1 MELLLSSIGYTLS
14 RRTGHSQWG
23 SSILNGQT
31 IKIAYTSVPLGFTK
45 IPKGAVTT
53 SYRALRTIQVSSNTL
68 LTDSI
73 PFLPRAYVGKRLVP
87 KVSLGQGGWP
97 GVPVNSVLKLAPWS
111 LVHVNECE
119 REDSQAKQVQT
130 LISVRKGKSNS
141 HKIIYHACSLAVAI
155 PTADLTGSNN
165 PEWQVVARCIKN
177 SSEESVQATEKT
189 LNAPATNRQETSKKK
204 SPRKGL
210 SRKSLETKHRQM
222 QTRHPGRWS
231 SEDLTGADHTWRGRP
246 ARFVAGGARSDR
258 KRRIKRVDLG
268 QSSPAL
274 RAKPFPAVKSPLHY
288 FSNYAR
294 HKFDVKISSSSC

>member
-1 MELLLSSIGYTLS
+1 M
-14 RRTGHSQWG
+14 
-23 SSILNGQT
+23 
-31 IKIAYTSVPLGFTK
+31 
-45 IPKGAVTT
+45 
-53 SYRALRTIQVSSNTL
+53 
-68 LTDSI
+68 
-73 PFLPRAYVGKRLVP
+73 
-87 KVSLGQGGWP
+87 
-97 GVPVNSVLKLAPWS
+97 
-111 LVHVNECE
+111 NECE

-231 SEDLTGADHTWRGRP
+231 SEDLTGADHTWRRPPSQIRGR
-246 ARFVAGGARSDR
+246 RCT
-258 KRRIKRVDLG
+258 LG
-268 QSSPAL
+268 PETANKTRGSWPV
-274 RAKPFPAVKSPLHY
+274 FPSITCKT
-288 FSNYAR
+288 FS
-294 HKFDVKISSSSC
+294 CC